1 MAKPNI
7 FRRTL
12 YSFQRCLGHISPKAA
27 CKFQY
32 FRIFHENLVL
42 PPPTSIR
49 KLKSLDLNHKIQ
61 WLKLYGDTSQWS
73 RLADKYAVRRYV
85 EEKGLA
91 DILNT
96 LYGVWDKVDDIDFGK
111 LPQSFVLKTN
121 HGCGDI
127 ILVEDKNKMDIKT
140 VKRTLAKSLKRKYGY
155 GTAELHYT
163 KIPPRIIAERYLK
176 QDGNLSSSLID
187 YKFYCME
194 GEPHSVLIA
203 YDRIIGVTAK
213 MLIYDVNPW
222 RLNEEASKYQLNQN
236 NIPDFQRPKNLDKM
250 LKICRVLAQSFPQ
263 VRVDLYEI
271 NGKVYFGELTFTSAA
286 GFERHFP
293 KSYLEELGR
302 YVHLPVDPD

>member
-1 MAKPNI
+1 MVKPNI
-7 FRRTL
+7 FQRTL
-12 YSFQRCLGHISPKAA
+12 YSFQRWLGHISPEAT

-42 PPPTSIR
+42 PPPISKR
-49 KLKSLDLNHKIQ
+49 KLKTHDLNHKIQ

-121 HGCGDI
+121 HGCGDV

-163 KIPPRIIAERYLK
+163 KIPPRIIAEHYLK
-176 QDGNLSSSLID
+176 QDGGLSSSLID
-187 YKFYCME
+187 YKFYCFN
-194 GEPHSVLIA
+194 GEPRCAMVV
-203 YDRIIGVTAK
+203 YDRVIGGSAMKYIYELYPWHKNAQASDIKHQK
-213 MLIYDVNPW
+213 MHS
-222 RLNEEASKYQLNQN
+222 RE
-236 NIPDFQRPKNLDKM
+236 IPAPTNLDKM
-250 LKICRVLAQSFPQ
+250 LDICRKLSEGFPL
-263 VRVDLYEI
+263 VRVDLYEV
-271 NGKVYFGELTFTSAA
+271 NGKIFFGELTFTSEA
-286 GFERHFP
+286 GFIT
-293 KSYLEELGR
+293 YLSKEYREELGR
-302 YVHLPVDPD
+302 HLHLPVDPD